1 MTKMQEPNRA
11 LWLWLFSEGGRYSVV
26 EIAQKFEW
34 SVDYATMQIYSML
47 RQKRV
52 QKFSEKPNNR
62 LRVKFGV
69 TGLCQ
74 VPTGMTLAEV
84 QA

>member
-26 EIAQKFEW
+26 EIAKKFEW
-34 SVDYATMQIYSML
+34 SVDYATMQIYSMF
-47 RQKRV
+47 RQNRV
-52 QKFSEKPNNR
+52 QKFSETSNNR

-69 TGLCQ
+69 TGLCE
-74 VPTGMTLAEV
+74 VPSGLTLAEV
-84 QA
+84 QV